1 MSGVQRSVSADAD
14 PINDDRA
21 WRGQHGQILA
31 GIVLIGHQ
39 RGRLVGLVEG
49 LAEEA
54 VPGGGR
60 GLERGSWVQ
69 SVFGQQCDLAGDV
82 PAVSVPASIGTP
94 RRCARGSSSGSRC
107 RYSATRRWVASEAV
121 SGRPRTAHSVGVQ
134 AAPVRAISRSAD
146 SLIAVPCSMESTPAR
161 TRSETISVVTCA
173 ATRPPAA
180 CTAATIASTASR
192 E

>member
-1 MSGVQRSVSADAD
+1 MRTPAPDSRCSSRSWPSRASAGRTPRPDADPAMSGVQRSVSADAD

-60 GLERGSWVQ
+60 GLERGSWV
-69 SVFGQQCDLAGDV
+69 
-82 PAVSVPASIGTP
+82 
-94 RRCARGSSSGSRC
+94 
-107 RYSATRRWVASEAV
+107 
-121 SGRPRTAHSVGVQ
+121 
-134 AAPVRAISRSAD
+134 
-146 SLIAVPCSMESTPAR
+146 
-161 TRSETISVVTCA
+161 
-173 ATRPPAA
+173 
-180 CTAATIASTASR
+180 
-192 E
+192 